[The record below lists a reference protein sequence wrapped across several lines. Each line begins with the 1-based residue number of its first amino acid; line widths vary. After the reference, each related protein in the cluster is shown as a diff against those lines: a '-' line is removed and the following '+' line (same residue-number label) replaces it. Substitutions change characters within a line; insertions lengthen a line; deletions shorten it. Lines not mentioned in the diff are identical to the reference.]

1 MFDYLSL
8 HSKYINMQLKNITII
23 GAGNLGLSIAKG
35 LISSGIISSNNLLL
49 TEKNPKRLKS
59 LKDEGYQVA
68 DDNVKAV
75 KQSQLVMLVV
85 KPWQID
91 AVLDEIAPAIKQ
103 TNPVLVSCVTGIMS
117 SHIYEA
123 LACNPPLFRVMPNTG
138 VAINESMSCISA
150 HNASDIQK
158 DFVRSM
164 FAKMGQVLFISE
176 EHMPAA
182 TAMAGCG
189 IAFALRFIRAAIQAG
204 VEIGFSADDAK
215 IMAAQITKG
224 AAELI
229 LKNQSHPEAE
239 IDKVTTPKGITITG
253 LNEMEHAG
261 FSSSIIKGL
270 LASYN
275 KIEQKS

>member
-1 MFDYLSL
+1 MEF
-8 HSKYINMQLKNITII
+8 KNIAIL
-23 GAGNLGLSIAKG
+23 GAGNLGFSIAQG
-35 LISSGIISSNNLLL
+35 LIASGMVQKDKLIL
-49 TEKNPKRLKS
+49 TENNPKRLET
-59 LKDEGYQVA
+59 LQANGFNA
-68 DDNVKAV
+68 IMDNRSAV
-75 KQSQLVMLVV
+75 SQSDLVLLVV

-91 AVLDEIAPAIKQ
+91 ELLLDIKPEVSS
-103 TNPVLVSCVTGIMS
+103 TMPVIVSCVTGIMS
-117 SHIYEA
+117 GQIYKQLE
-123 LACNPPLFRVMPNTG
+123 CQPPLFRVMPNTG
-138 VAINESMSCISA
+138 VAIQESMSCISA
-150 HNASDIQK
+150 HNNTPEQRELINSLFSQL
-158 DFVRSM
+158 
-164 FAKMGQVLFISE
+164 GQVLFIPE

-182 TAMAGCG
+182 TALAGCG

-204 VEIGFSADDAK
+204 VEIGFSAEDAK

-229 LKNQSHPEAE
+229 LQNNSHPEAE

-253 LNEMEHAG
+253 LNEMEHSG

>member
-1 MFDYLSL
+1 MKF
-8 HSKYINMQLKNITII
+8 KKIAII
-23 GAGNLGLSIAKG
+23 GAGNLGFSIAKG
-35 LISSGIISSNNLLL
+35 LVTSGAISKENLIL
-49 TEKNPKRLKS
+49 TENNPKRLES
-59 LKDEGYQVA
+59 LKADGYQA
-68 DDNVKAV
+68 IMNNKEAV
-75 KQSQLVMLVV
+75 SGSDLVMLVV

-91 AVLDEIAPAIKQ
+91 DLLSEIQPEVASKL
-103 TNPVLVSCVTGIMS
+103 PVLVSCVTGILS
-117 SHIYEA
+117 SHIYDQ
-123 LACNPPLFRVMPNTG
+123 LACKPPLFRVMPNTG
-138 VAINESMSCISA
+138 VAIGASMSCISE
-150 HNASDIQK
+150 HNNTADQK
-158 DFVRSM
+158 AVISELFSQL
-164 FAKMGQVLFISE
+164 GEVLFIPE

-182 TAMAGCG
+182 TALAGCG

-204 VEIGFSADDAK
+204 VEIGFSAEDAK

-229 LKNQSHPEAE
+229 LKNNSHPEAE

-275 KIEQKS
+275 KIERKA

>member
-1 MFDYLSL
+1 
-8 HSKYINMQLKNITII
+8 MQKQITII

-35 LISSGIISSNNLLL
+35 LISSGIIEKDKLVL
-49 TEKNPKRLKS
+49 TENYPKRVAFLKG
-59 LKDEGYQVA
+59 EGYNVVQNNNVA
-68 DDNVKAV
+68 IANADII
-75 KQSQLVMLVV
+75 MLVV

-91 AVLDEIAPAIKQ
+91 DLLSEIKNEVAK
-103 TNPVLVSCVTGIMS
+103 TLPVVVSCVTGIQS
-117 SHIYEA
+117 SYIYDK
-123 LACNPPLFRVMPNTG
+123 LGCKPPLFRVMPNTG
-138 VAINESMSCISA
+138 VAIRESMSCISV
-150 HNASDIQK
+150 HNCTEDQK
-158 DFVRSM
+158 DDMRNIFGQL
-164 FAKMGQVLFISE
+164 GQVLFINE

-215 IMAAQITKG
+215 ILAAQITKG

-229 LKNQSHPEAE
+229 LQNNSHPEAE

-253 LNEMEHAG
+253 LNEMEHSG

-275 KIEQKS
+275 KIEQKE

>member
-1 MFDYLSL
+1 MNSD
-8 HSKYINMQLKNITII
+8 KIAII
-23 GAGNLGLSIAKG
+23 GAGNLGFSIAKG
-35 LISSGIISSNNLLL
+35 LIASEIITKDRLVL
-49 TEKNPKRLKS
+49 TESNPKRLES
-59 LKDEGYQVA
+59 LSGQGF
-68 DDNVKAV
+68 NVTSENKKAV
-75 KQSQLVMLVV
+75 SECDLVMLVV

-91 AVLDEIAPAIKQ
+91 GLLDDIKSEIKAN
-103 TNPVLVSCVTGIMS
+103 NPVVVSCVTGVLS
-117 SHIYEA
+117 SHIYSRLE
-123 LACNPPLFRVMPNTG
+123 CKPTLFRVMPNTG
-138 VAINESMSCISA
+138 IAIRESMSCISE
-150 HNASDIQK
+150 HNSTPEAKSDIQK
-158 DFVRSM
+158 IFNQL
-164 FAKMGQVLFISE
+164 GQVLFIPE
-176 EHMPAA
+176 EQMPAA

-224 AAELI
+224 ASKLI
-229 LKNQSHPEAE
+229 LENNSHPEAE

-275 KIEQKS
+275 KIEQKK

>member
-1 MFDYLSL
+1 MELRQIAIL
-8 HSKYINMQLKNITII
+8 
-23 GAGNLGLSIAKG
+23 GAGNLGFSIAKG
-35 LISSGIISSNNLLL
+35 LISSALISKENLIL
-49 TEKNPKRLKS
+49 TEKNPKRLAA
-59 LKDEGYQVA
+59 LLNEGYKA
-68 DDNVKAV
+68 FDDNVKAIE
-75 KQSQLVMLVV
+75 SCDLVMLVV

-91 AVLDEIAPAIKQ
+91 ELLAEIKPVVKK

-117 SHIYEA
+117 SHIYEK
-123 LACNPPLFRVMPNTG
+123 LECIPPLFRVMPNTG
-138 VAINESMSCISA
+138 VAIEESMSCISA
-150 HNASDIQK
+150 HNSTVPQMDAIRTIFSQL
-158 DFVRSM
+158 
-164 FAKMGQVLFISE
+164 GQVLFIPE
-176 EHMPAA
+176 EQMPAA

-204 VEIGFSADDAK
+204 VEIGFSAEDAK

-229 LKNQSHPEAE
+229 LQNNSHPEAE

-275 KIEQKS
+275 KIEQKR